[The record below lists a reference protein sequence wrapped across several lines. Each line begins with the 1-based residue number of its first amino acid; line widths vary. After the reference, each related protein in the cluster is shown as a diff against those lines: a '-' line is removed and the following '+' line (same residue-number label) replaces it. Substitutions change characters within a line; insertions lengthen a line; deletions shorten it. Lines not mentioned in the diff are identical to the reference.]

1 MRKPDRSN
9 YTPLDFL
16 QWDEAGTLAI
26 SPKFQ
31 RRGVWSR
38 AAQSFLIDTLLLGLP
53 VPPIY
58 LRVTQDPG
66 KKALVREVV
75 DGQQRVSAILG
86 FMRDKYSLTKN
97 IESPYVGKRFSELD
111 QEARDRIS
119 QYSLICEVFYGV
131 EDSDILR
138 IFARLN
144 THSVKLNAQ
153 ELRNGKFFGS
163 FKRSAYDLSVEH
175 LEFWRKNKI
184 FTEQGIAR
192 MQEVELTSE
201 LMVAMASG
209 LQDKKKSID
218 GFYARYDEDFPDRFQ
233 IEDRFRKTIDAI
245 NISVGDELPS
255 TEFRRVPIF
264 YSLFTATYHRIYG
277 LPKLTIKTPAS
288 GRFSRIDAETLQ
300 IATLALSNILTA
312 AKEEGGETS
321 EGYETFVRACSRQ
334 TDNLRPRQIR
344 LETIYSLAFP

>member
-58 LRVTQDPG
+58 LRVTQDQG
-66 KKALVREVV
+66 RKALVREVV

-86 FMRDKYSLTKN
+86 FMRDKYALTKN
-97 IESPYVGKRFSELD
+97 IESPYIGKRFSDLD
-111 QEARDRIS
+111 QDAKDRIS

-153 ELRNGKFFGS
+153 ELRNGKYFGQ
-163 FKRSAYDLSVEH
+163 FKRSSYDLAVEH
-175 LEFWRKNKI
+175 LEFWRKNRI

-192 MQEVELTSE
+192 MQEAELTSE
-201 LMVAMASG
+201 LIIAMISG

-218 GFYARYDEDFPDRFQ
+218 GFYAKFDEEFPERGQ
-233 IEDRFRKTIDAI
+233 VEDRFRKTIDAI
-245 NISVGDELPS
+245 NVSVGDELPS
-255 TEFRRVPIF
+255 TEFRRVPLF

-277 LPKLTIKTPAS
+277 LPRIELQTSAT
-288 GRFSRIDAETLQ
+288 GRFSRSDAETLQ
-300 IATLALSNILTA
+300 IAVLNLSSILVL
-312 AKEEGGETS
+312 AKEDDGEVL
-321 EGYETFVRACSRQ
+321 EGYETFIRACSRQ

-344 LETIYSLAFP
+344 LENIYGSAFR